1 MKYYSTNGQA
11 PIADLHKA
19 VVKGL
24 AEDRGLYMP
33 ERIQKLPKAF
43 FDDIDKM
50 SFQDIAYNVASA
62 FFGEDVDLD
71 ALKDIVYDTLQ
82 FDCPV
87 VKVKER
93 QGKNIYTLELF
104 HGPTLAFKD
113 VGARFMARLL
123 QYFIKQEGKNKQVNV
138 LVATSGDT
146 GSAVANGFLG
156 VDGIHV
162 YVLYPKGKVS
172 PIQECQFTTLGKN
185 ITAIEV
191 DGVFDD
197 CQALVKNAFMDAEL
211 NQHMKLT
218 SANSINVA
226 RFLPQAFYYFNAY
239 AQMKALGKADDLV
252 MCVPSGNFGNICA
265 ALFGHQMG
273 LPVKRFIAAN
283 NANDIFFKYL
293 QTGKYEPKPSKQT
306 LANAMDVGDPSNFA
320 RILNLYSQNGALN
333 DEDTHKAITS
343 LISGATYSDEQIRQ
357 TMKQC
362 YEETGYILDP
372 HGACGYQA
380 LEDGLKEGEIGV
392 FCETAHPA
400 KFKEKVDDILGI
412 DVEIPD
418 RLAAF
423 MKGEKQSVPMTK
435 EFADF
440 KQYLLKQ

>member
-1 MKYYSTNGQA
+1 MQYYSTNGKA
-11 PIADLHKA
+11 PLATLKKA

-33 ERIQKLPKAF
+33 ERINKLSKTFLDYIQEMPFK
-43 FDDIDKM
+43 
-50 SFQDIAYNVASA
+50 DIAYNVADA
-62 FFGEDVDLD
+62 FFGEDVDGDCLQE
-71 ALKDIVYDTLQ
+71 LVYDTLR

-87 VKVKER
+87 VKVKD
-93 QGKNIYTLELF
+93 NIYSLELF

-123 QYFIKQEGKNKQVNV
+123 QYFIRQEGSKELVNV

-156 VDGIHV
+156 VEGIHV

-197 CQALVKNAFMDAEL
+197 CQTLVKSAFMDEEL
-211 NQHMKLT
+211 NRHMKLT

-239 AQMKALGKADDLV
+239 ARMKALGKANELV

-265 ALFGHQMG
+265 ALFGHEMG

-283 NANDIFFKYL
+283 NANDVFYNYL

-320 RILNLYSQNGALN
+320 RIYDLYGKSH
-333 DEDTHKAITS
+333 ERISS
-343 LISGATYSDEQIRQ
+343 LISGATYSDEQIKE
-357 TMKQC
+357 TMRKC
-362 YEETGYILDP
+362 YAETGYVLDP

-380 LEDGLKEGEIGV
+380 LEEQLQPGEVGV

-400 KFKEKVDDILGI
+400 KFKEKVDSILGI
-412 DVEIPD
+412 DVEIPE
-418 RLAAF
+418 RLQAF
-423 MKGEKQSVPMTK
+423 MRGTKQSVEMSK
-435 EFADF
+435 DFADF
-440 KQYLLKQ
+440 KRFLMSR